1 MAVIHDCSLS
11 LDRFHWDR
19 VSGVLIAEASDF
31 GPLRDGYWWLRQ
43 IWDDS
48 ADVGISIRSH
58 VTGVVELFY
67 LDHEVYYGS
76 EREFAG
82 WCFKP
87 VNPKCPVKIVSIH
100 ND

>member
-1 MAVIHDCSLS
+1 M
-11 LDRFHWDR
+11 
-19 VSGVLIAEASDF
+19 
-31 GPLRDGYWWLRQ
+31 
-43 IWDDS
+43 
-48 ADVGISIRSH
+48 
-58 VTGVVELFY
+58 TGVVELFY

-87 VNPKCPVKIVSIH
+87 VNPKCPVKIVNIR